1 MLKATTTARKR
12 SVFIA
17 LSFLERPVV
26 REGMTTD
33 EIGGDG
39 ESGVEG
45 VSAKG

>member
-17 LSFLERPVV
+17 LSFLEVPVV
-26 REGMTTD
+26 REGMATD
-33 EIGGDG
+33 EDGGDG
-39 ESGVEG
+39 EPNFEG

>member
-17 LSFLERPVV
+17 LSSLEISVV

-33 EIGGDG
+33 DIGGVGD
-39 ESGVEG
+39 SNFEG